1 MNTVYLN
8 GSFMDADAARISPM
22 DRGFLFADGVYEV
35 VPACDGALFQL
46 DEHLQ
51 RLERSMAALRID
63 NPMAREAWASLSREM
78 IERNGGGDLSLY
90 LQVTR
95 GAATKRDHPFPAPPV
110 APTVFLATT
119 PLARSS
125 IYSIETATGA
135 KAITREDIRWSRCDI
150 KSISLL
156 PNVMFRQEAA
166 ELGAAEAILLRD
178 GFVTE
183 GSSTNVFVVKDQK
196 VATPPL
202 SQRIL
207 GGITRTVVVAL
218 CHELGYAL
226 QEREVSEA
234 ELRAADEIWVTS
246 STKDALA
253 IVALDGVPV
262 GDGTPGPLW
271 AGLAQRLLSFKQAR
285 AEA

>member
-8 GSFMDADAARISPM
+8 GMFMDAAEARISPL

-46 DEHLQ
+46 EGHLR

-63 NPMAREAWASLSREM
+63 NPLPLEAWVALSREM
-78 IERNGGGDLSLY
+78 IKRNGGGDLSLY
-90 LQVTR
+90 IQVTR
-95 GAATKRDHPFPAPPV
+95 GAALKRDHPFPTPPV

-125 IYSIETATGA
+125 IYSIDTAAGA

-156 PNVMFRQEAA
+156 PNVLFRQEAA
-166 ELGAAEAILLRD
+166 EAGAAEAILLRD
-178 GFVTE
+178 GIVTE
-183 GSSTNVFVVKDQK
+183 GSSTNVFVVKAGT

-207 GGITRTVVVAL
+207 GGITRDVVISL
-218 CHELGYAL
+218 CRELGYAM
-226 QEREVSEA
+226 QERDVTEA
-234 ELRAADEIWVTS
+234 ELRDADEIWVSS

-253 IVALDGVPV
+253 IVTLDGVAV
-262 GDGTPGPLW
+262 GDGRPGPMW
-271 AGLAQRLLSFKQAR
+271 AGLARRLLQFKQTA
-285 AEA
+285 